1 MLTLLSLCVGLTLS
15 AAARQ
20 PYVLSEAKLRQRS
33 SFGHDEPQQIHL
45 ASGSDGSDEM
55 VVTWS
60 TIGSTDMRPQATT
73 VKYYETSDPSEVYYA
88 HGTVTNFTAEPGP
101 ADATWQLIHRVHLT
115 NLTAGTSY
123 TYQCGNNRR
132 NLSDAFEFK
141 TYPNGSD
148 WSPRFLVYGDF
159 GLVDDHS
166 LSFLEAEIGN
176 GTSDLIL
183 HNGDF
188 AYDLYNKDGQVG
200 DDFMNAIQPFAARVP
215 YMVSPGNHESRFN
228 FSNYR
233 NRFTMPAFE
242 ETENLWYSVDIG
254 PVHLVS
260 VDTEIEN
267 RLYPSMD
274 PGLIARHKAWLLKD
288 LEQVD
293 REKTPWIITQGHRP
307 TYCSNT

>member
-1 MLTLLSLCVGLTLS
+1 MRSHSSTNLILHILCYTCF
-15 AAARQ
+15 AA
-20 PYVLSEAKLRQRS
+20 
-33 SFGHDEPQQIHL
+33 
-45 ASGSDGSDEM
+45 
-55 VVTWS
+55 
-60 TIGSTDMRPQATT
+60 
-73 VKYYETSDPSEVYYA
+73 
-88 HGTVTNFTAEPGP
+88 GP
-101 ADATWQLIHRVHLT
+101 ADATWQLIHRVHLK

-123 TYQCGNNRR
+123 TYQCGNNRT

-307 TYCSNT
+307 TYCSNPQPNYVDCALTNSTVRTWLEPVLHEYGVDLAFWAHQHNYERMLPEYL